1 MSTATLSKPTRAS
14 LDELQARD
22 LMSASLVSLRR
33 TATVR
38 EALAL
43 LTDRG
48 FAAAPVIDAAGRPI
62 GVVSRTDV
70 LIHEREHIRH
80 ADLEEAVDWD
90 TFPAHN
96 RGFSVE
102 VVDPTLVEEIMTPVI
117 FTVTLKAPAREV
129 VKHMLGL
136 KVHQLFVV
144 DDEEVLVGVITALD
158 VLRHL

>member
-1 MSTATLSKPTRAS
+1 MNIATLSKPARPS

-22 LMSASLVSLRR
+22 LMSINLVSLRG

-48 FAAAPVIDAAGRPI
+48 FCAAPVIDAAGRPI
-62 GVVSRTDV
+62 GVVSRSGV
-70 LIHEREHIRH
+70 LIHEREHVRH
-80 ADLEEAVDWD
+80 AVVEDVTGWD
-90 TFPAHN
+90 SVPARSN
-96 RGFSVE
+96 GFSME
-102 VVDPTLVEEIMTPVI
+102 VVDPTPVEEIMTPVV
-117 FTVTLKAPAREV
+117 FTVTLETPAREV

-144 DDEEVLVGVITALD
+144 DDEEVLAGVITALD
-158 VLRHL
+158 VLRRL